1 MAANSNRSRASYF
14 LIRLAKGLGLKPMA
28 NFFLKLMPASI
39 QSRIRKLLARYYL
52 DAEWGEAAVLVPVE
66 ELKNK
71 QREAVLHLKD
81 TVGLE
86 NIGDY
91 LEFGVFNGTSL
102 SCMFQV
108 LQEFGLNQ
116 VRLFGFDSFEGL
128 PATDAEEDVGVWDV
142 GGFKCHIEITRER
155 LTRLGIDWNRT
166 FLIKGWFSDT
176 LKPEFCQQH
185 QIQKTNLIM
194 VDCDMYSSTVDVLK
208 FCEPLIQDRAAI
220 FFDDWNSD
228 NLAAKNL
235 GEKKAFD
242 EFLQA
247 HPEFTVEEFGS
258 YHANSNCFIVTRN
271 RSIS

>member
-1 MAANSNRSRASYF
+1 MTVSTNNKNQSNYSYS
-14 LIRLAKGLGLKPMA
+14 LVRVAKLLGLKPIA
-28 NFFLKLMPASI
+28 NFFINLMPQAM
-39 QSRIRKLLARYYL
+39 QSAVRRFLARYYL
-52 DAEWGEAAVLVPVE
+52 DEEWDSMALLVPVE
-66 ELKNK
+66 ALKQK
-71 QREAVLHLKD
+71 QREALLYLKT

-86 NIGDY
+86 TIGDY

-102 SCMFQV
+102 GCMFQV

-128 PATDAEEDVGVWDV
+128 PETDAEEDIGVWDA
-142 GGFKCHIEITRER
+142 GGFKCHIEVTKER

-176 LKPEFCQQH
+176 LKPEFCQQY
-185 QIQKTNLIM
+185 QIKKTNLIM

-208 FCEPLIQDRAAI
+208 FCEPLVRDQAVI

-228 NLAAKNL
+228 GLASRNL

-247 HPEFTVEEFGS
+247 HPEFTAQEFGS
-258 YHANSNCFIVTRN
+258 YHVNSICFIVTRTT
-271 RSIS
+271 